1 MKLKSEFVLRNFAGK
16 WIAVSVND
24 NANDNILITM
34 NSSGAFVW
42 ELLQSEISYDE
53 IIKKLT
59 DTYNVDEAT
68 AKKDTDNLLCKLR
81 DADMLCE

>member
-68 AKKDTDNLLCKLR
+68 AKKDTDNFLCKLR